1 VVWQQPFV
9 ELHPTLVDL
18 IADDRIYSPI
28 RDLLGED
35 FVWVGSEGM
44 YGFSEQLRDHHW
56 HSDGDKDVQ
65 KLAYKLIKVMLFL
78 DPLRRESGA
87 LRVIP
92 GSHRLPLYKA
102 LVPFQDV
109 HANEHP
115 TFFGQEG
122 AEIPAY
128 AVETDPGDMV
138 LFNQWLSHA
147 AYGKTGHRRTI
158 VLKFAAGPVEDG
170 HLAMLGEQ
178 KKSVFKPHEALQQS
192 ANPRIRQMAERG
204 ANLEPVRHNLQGA
217 DILVGLMSALSD

>member
-1 VVWQQPFV
+1 M
-9 ELHPTLVDL
+9 DL
-18 IADDRIYSPI
+18 IADDRIYSPM

-56 HSDGDKDVQ
+56 RSDGDKDLQ
-65 KLAYKLIKVMLFL
+65 KLAYKHIKVMLFL

-138 LFNQWLSHA
+138 LFNQWLFHA

-158 VLKFAAGPVEDG
+158 VLKFAAGRLRTGTWPCWASGRRVFLSHTKHCSKALIRASG
-170 HLAMLGEQ
+170 RWPKGGGLGARATQLAG
-178 KKSVFKPHEALQQS
+178 
-192 ANPRIRQMAERG
+192 G
-204 ANLEPVRHNLQGA
+204 
-217 DILVGLMSALSD
+217 